1 MNKKIGLYKEE
12 TCKGTQWRCRWFGEY
27 DPNKS
32 KQKRYGKTFT
42 FKKDAERF
50 IKGKDTEFEQGAP
63 RDPSTE
69 TLKEFAEQCLQD
81 KTQNDNL
88 RPATVLLYR
97 EMLDRLYK
105 YFGENRLPREI
116 DPRMAKSFLA
126 VLKPLNPQKEKL
138 SPWTRHRILRLCKTL
153 FSEAVTDRIINNNP
167 FKEIDKS
174 GTKCI
179 PSEWYYLQLDEYFK
193 LLDATPKLNEKV
205 LYALCYTGGLRLSEA
220 LSLRWSEVD
229 FNKGRV
235 SIVKQPETDI
245 LPPFEPKDKESRTV
259 PLPEDTLNLLLQL
272 HEQAPEKVL
281 YVVLTRERYEK
292 ILAKWKECRKT
303 NRPWR
308 NSYFARN
315 VLRNFRERL
324 HRAEIKAGNNKL
336 TIHTL
341 RKACIQNWAN
351 DLPMNVVKEFAGH
364 SSIVTTQRFY
374 SKVTDE
380 HFDQAAKAADK
391 RLKEAQKKAG
401 AETTDL
407 FLTFSDVLERNQD
420 ASCPK

>member
-1 MNKKIGLYKEE
+1 
-12 TCKGTQWRCRWFGEY
+12 
-27 DPNKS
+27 
-32 KQKRYGKTFT
+32 
-42 FKKDAERF
+42 
-50 IKGKDTEFEQGAP
+50 
-63 RDPSTE
+63 
-69 TLKEFAEQCLQD
+69 
-81 KTQNDNL
+81 
-88 RPATVLLYR
+88 
-97 EMLDRLYK
+97 
-105 YFGENRLPREI
+105 
-116 DPRMAKSFLA
+116 
-126 VLKPLNPQKEKL
+126 
-138 SPWTRHRILRLCKTL
+138 
-153 FSEAVTDRIINNNP
+153 
-167 FKEIDKS
+167 
-174 GTKCI
+174 
-179 PSEWYYLQLDEYFK
+179 
-193 LLDATPKLNEKV
+193 LNEKV

-235 SIVKQPETDI
+235 SIVNQPETDI

-272 HEQAPEKVL
+272 HEQAPEKVQ

-341 RKACIQNWAN
+341 RKACTQNWAN

-380 HFDQAAKAADK
+380 HFDQAKKAADK

-401 AETTDL
+401 AETTDRKM
-407 FLTFSDVLERNQD
+407 TFSDDLKVNKD
-420 ASCPK
+420 VDCPI